1 MRGAHRTLDARRS
14 PRCSCKYC
22 SQNAYPGRDGE
33 ASASSSGANLKNREK
48 KQSVISRGL
57 RRVRAG
63 VLTRIKNGDGDEDV
77 DEIMDN
83 EEAEGDAEA
92 EVMAAAEGDA
102 DMVMVEAEAQN
113 GVGVDTNVVNTEP
126 NNAVS
131 TTDHGGND

>member
-1 MRGAHRTLDARRS
+1 MRGAHRTLDTRRS

-22 SQNAYPGRDGE
+22 SQNAYASRDGE
-33 ASASSSGANLKNREK
+33 ASGSSSGANLKNREK

-63 VLTRIKNGDGDEDV
+63 VLARIKNGDGDEDV
-77 DEIMDN
+77 DEMMDD

-92 EVMAAAEGDA
+92 EAMAAADA
-102 DMVMVEAEAQN
+102 DADADMVEAEAEN
-113 GVGVDTNVVNTEP
+113 GIGVDTNVVNTEP

-131 TTDHGGND
+131 ANDHGGND